1 MSFVVISSHEDAH
14 GKDLQQPGDSV
25 AVTSSQVEARERYAT
40 RVARL
45 AEAGRASGAEGAGG
59 STAWVVLMQ
68 LPVPA
73 ADIDEALETLEIVIE
88 ETDDIAGELGDMIL
102 AYEGTVYANA
112 SETPYARERAID
124 NLHAWLV

>member
-25 AVTSSQVEARERYAT
+25 TVTSSQVEARERYAT
-40 RVARL
+40 RLARL
-45 AEAGRASGAEGAGG
+45 TDAARALGGDSEGG
-59 STAWVVLMQ
+59 STAWVALLQ

-73 ADIDEALETLEIVIE
+73 ADVDEALETLEIVIE

-102 AYEGTVYANA
+102 AYEGTVFANA
-112 SETPYARERAID
+112 TESPFARERAID

>member
-1 MSFVVISSHEDAH
+1 MSFVVISSHEDAQ

-25 AVTSSQVEARERYAT
+25 AVYSSQVDARERYAS

-45 AEAGRASGAEGAGG
+45 AEASRTAATDSSAT
-59 STAWVVLMQ
+59 STAWVALLQ

-102 AYEGTVYANA
+102 AYEGTVYAGP
-112 SETPYARERAID
+112 SETGYPRERAID
-124 NLHAWLV
+124 DLHAWLV

>member
-25 AVTSSQVEARERYAT
+25 AVYSSQAEARDRFAT
-40 RVARL
+40 RLARL
-45 AEAGRASGAEGAGG
+45 KEASRTAVAQSAAT
-59 STAWVVLMQ
+59 STAWVALLQ
-68 LPVPA
+68 LPVSA

-102 AYEGTVYANA
+102 AYDGTVYAGTG
-112 SETPYARERAID
+112 ETAYPRERAID
-124 NLHAWLV
+124 DLHAWLV